1 MPQDT
6 LDTHQKAPMLN
17 LARNIYGAIAE
28 IGAGQEVAAWF
39 FRVGATSGTVAQ
51 TVSVYDMTVSDER
64 YGQACFQGAAGA
76 DA

>member
-6 LDTHQKAPMLN
+6 LDTHQKALTLN
-17 LARNIYGAIAE
+17 LARRTYGTLAE

-51 TVSVYDMTVSDER
+51 TVSTYDMTVSDEG
-64 YGQACFQGAAGA
+64 YGQACFQGEAEA